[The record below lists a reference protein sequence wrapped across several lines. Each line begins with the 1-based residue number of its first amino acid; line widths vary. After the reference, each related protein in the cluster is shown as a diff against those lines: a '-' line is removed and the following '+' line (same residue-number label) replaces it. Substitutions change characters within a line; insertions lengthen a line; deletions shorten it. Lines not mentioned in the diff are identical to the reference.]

1 MWYLLLLVLGGVGAV
16 TLARYFALGT
26 AATTAALLPTLAPA
40 YLAWKSFQH
49 DRAGATALDL
59 EAAAD
64 QLAQAVAK
72 QWDEEAAVRRMN
84 DPYPLPVAWRPADAD
99 LVETWTLLAELARA
113 WPGGPPGDPTHWPA
127 DAAGL
132 AGADGQIG
140 EVFTQRVPTRRLVVL
155 GEPGSGKTMLL
166 IRLLRDLIEQRTGG
180 GPVPVL
186 FSLAS
191 WNPVHQPLQDWLAEQ
206 LRRSYPGL
214 RAPGPASAAGAAA
227 GGGQVDLA
235 RALLD
240 ARRILPI
247 LDGFDELPPA
257 LHQMSLDALNRGLS
271 ARQPVVVAGRAAPYR
286 DALTRP
292 DSMVRLNGATGIHL
306 LPLAPEQVAA
316 YLRRDAGGPHTPAAA
331 RWNTVTAQ
339 LGTDTPVGQAL
350 STPLGLFLA
359 RTIYNPRPHT
369 RPGSG
374 DVPHPDELCDT
385 AAFPTRAAL
394 DAHLF
399 NAFVPAAYTRH
410 HPSPPRWP
418 AHQAHRTLVLL
429 ARHLHA
435 HHGGNPDLAWWEL
448 HRALPPHTPRR
459 TVGLAFGLAA
469 GLAVGLA
476 IRPAVGLAAGL
487 AVGLAARSMYP
498 GPPSTQLRWASNTVA
513 RRLAAGLAVGLAAG
527 CAVGLAAGRT
537 AGLVFGIAG
546 GLVLGLEARSMYP
559 GPPSTQLRWSSEFL
573 ARRLVFGLTVGFVAG
588 LVAGP
593 AVGFA
598 FGLAGALAGALKGDK
613 PDLATMIGPT
623 TLLTQ
628 DRRTFLTIGL
638 LSGLVVGLM
647 VELVV
652 KLAVGL
658 AGGLAFGFAFGLAA
672 GLAETA
678 AWVYF
683 AMTAVHLAVR
693 RRTPWNLM
701 AFLRDAHEQRGVLR
715 QVGAVY
721 QFRHLD
727 LQRHLAQQPWPPS
740 T

>member
-1 MWYLLLLVLGGVGAV
+1 
-16 TLARYFALGT
+16 
-26 AATTAALLPTLAPA
+26 
-40 YLAWKSFQH
+40 
-49 DRAGATALDL
+49 
-59 EAAAD
+59 
-64 QLAQAVAK
+64 
-72 QWDEEAAVRRMN
+72 
-84 DPYPLPVAWRPADAD
+84 
-99 LVETWTLLAELARA
+99 
-113 WPGGPPGDPTHWPA
+113 
-127 DAAGL
+127 
-132 AGADGQIG
+132 
-140 EVFTQRVPTRRLVVL
+140 
-155 GEPGSGKTMLL
+155 
-166 IRLLRDLIEQRTGG
+166 
-180 GPVPVL
+180 
-186 FSLAS
+186 
-191 WNPVHQPLQDWLAEQ
+191 
-206 LRRSYPGL
+206 
-214 RAPGPASAAGAAA
+214 
-227 GGGQVDLA
+227 
-235 RALLD
+235 
-240 ARRILPI
+240 
-247 LDGFDELPPA
+247 
-257 LHQMSLDALNRGLS
+257 
-271 ARQPVVVAGRAAPYR
+271 
-286 DALTRP
+286 
-292 DSMVRLNGATGIHL
+292 MVRLNGATGIHL

-331 RWNTVTAQ
+331 RWNTVTTH

-374 DVPHPDELCDT
+374 AVPHPDELCDT

-394 DAHLF
+394 DTHLF
-399 NAFVPAAYTRH
+399 NAFIPAAYTHH
-410 HPSPPRWP
+410 HPNPPRWSP
-418 AHQAHRTLVLL
+418 PQAHRTLVLL

-448 HRALPPHTPRR
+448 HHALPPHTPRR

-476 IRPAVGLAAGL
+476 VRPAVGLAAGL

-498 GPPSTQLRWASNTVA
+498 GA
-513 RRLAAGLAVGLAAG
+513 
-527 CAVGLAAGRT
+527 
-537 AGLVFGIAG
+537 
-546 GLVLGLEARSMYP
+546 
-559 GPPSTQLRWSSEFL
+559 PSTQLRWSSDFL
-573 ARRLVFGLTVGFVAG
+573 ARRLAFGLTVGLVAG

-593 AVGFA
+593 AVGVA

-613 PDLATMIGPT
+613 PDLATMVGPT

-658 AGGLAFGFAFGLAA
+658 AGGLAFGLAFGLAA

-683 AMTAVHLAVR
+683 AVTAVHLAVR
-693 RRTPWNLM
+693 RRAPWNLM

-727 LQRHLAQQPWPPS
+727 LQRHLAQQPWPPG